1 LAQAIL
7 AQAFALGPQIKPTF
21 HDARSSSPPSSSMKR
36 GWGQSQIEPMDNLNM
51 AKYCKLDSVDESLNR
66 KCKIV
71 CTMGPNQSTKEAIIA
86 LMKAGMDVARMNF
99 SHGDHETHGAMVAR
113 IREAAKECGKSVAI
127 ALDTK
132 GPEIRTGFFKA
143 GGKIQ
148 LTAGKDLK
156 LVTDYS
162 FKGDNTCFALSYE
175 KLCSSVKPG
184 NIILCADGSLSLKVK
199 SVASDHVMT
208 EVMNDCSLG
217 ERKNCNLPG
226 IQVDLPVLQE
236 KDINDLVNFGVVQG
250 VDMVFASFVQSA
262 ADVKFIKDTLGV
274 RGRNIHIIP
283 KIENEAG
290 VANFDEIVA
299 CSDGIMVARG
309 DLGMEIPPENVFI
322 AQKMMITK
330 CNLVGKPVITATQ
343 MLESMCGAP
352 RPTRAE
358 ASDVANAVLD
368 GTDCVMLSGETA
380 AGGYPLEA
388 VTIMRK
394 VCQTTEEILDYGS
407 IYTNTREQVLKKG
420 VMSQVEGVCSS
431 AVKAAIDCESK
442 LIVALTETGSTAVML
457 AKYRPKA
464 QILAITASDSA
475 QRHLRLSRGVIPM
488 LTASFVG
495 TDSVIAKALKQAKE
509 WGLVKA
515 GDIVVAVHGTQEER
529 PGSSTLM
536 KMISVS

>member
-1 LAQAIL
+1 MASA
-7 AQAFALGPQIKPTF
+7 
-21 HDARSSSPPSSSMKR
+21 
-36 GWGQSQIEPMDNLNM
+36 WGQAHIMNM
-51 AKYCKLDSVDESLNR
+51 ASLDMGKYCKLDSVEESISR
-66 KCKIV
+66 KCKII
-71 CTMGPNQSTKEAIIA
+71 CTMGPNQSSKEAIID
-86 LMKAGMDVARMNF
+86 LINSGMNVARMNF
-99 SHGDHETHGAMVAR
+99 SHGDHESHGAMVAR
-113 IREAAKECGKSVAI
+113 IREACKECGKHVAI

-132 GPEIRTGFFKA
+132 GPEIRTGFFKE

-148 LTAGKDLK
+148 LKKGQDLK
-156 LVTDYS
+156 LVVDYD
-162 FKGDNTCFALSYE
+162 FKGDSTCFALSYP
-175 KLCSSVKPG
+175 KLCTSVKPG

-199 SVASDHVMT
+199 TVGSDHVIS

-236 KDINDLVNFGVVQG
+236 KDIKDLVEFGIPQG

-262 ADVKFIKDTLGV
+262 ADVEFIRKTLGV
-274 RGRNIHIIP
+274 RGRQIHIVP

-290 VANFDEIVA
+290 VNNFDEIVKI
-299 CSDGIMVARG
+299 SDGIMVARG
-309 DLGMEIPPENVFI
+309 DLGMEIPPENVFV

-330 CNLVGKPVITATQ
+330 CNLAGKPVITATQ

-380 AGGYPLEA
+380 AGGYPLDA
-388 VTIMRK
+388 CTIMRK
-394 VCQTTEEILDYGS
+394 ICQTTEEILDYGS
-407 IYTNTREQVLKKG
+407 LYLNTRLQVMAKG
-420 VMSQVEGVCSS
+420 PMSPVEGVCSS
-431 AVKAAIDCESK
+431 AVKAAIDCEAK
-442 LIVALTETGSTAVML
+442 LIVALTETGATAVIL

-464 QILAITASDSA
+464 QILAITASETT
-475 QRHLRLSRGVIPM
+475 QRHLHISRGVVPM

-509 WGLVKA
+509 WGMVTT
-515 GDIVVAVHGTQEER
+515 GDCVVAVHGTKEEC

-536 KMISVS
+536 KMIVVP

>member
-1 LAQAIL
+1 LFHFQLQEQLHSNFAAMQAGWG
-7 AQAFALGPQIKPTF
+7 QAQIKPMESL
-21 HDARSSSPPSSSMKR
+21 DMS
-36 GWGQSQIEPMDNLNM
+36 
-51 AKYCKLDSVDESLNR
+51 KYCKLEEVEESINR

-71 CTMGPNQSTKEAIIA
+71 CTMGPNQSSKEAIIS
-86 LMKAGMDVARMNF
+86 LINAGMNVARMNF
-99 SHGDHETHGAMVAR
+99 SHGDHETHGAMVSR
-113 IREAAKECGKSVAI
+113 IREACKECGKSVAI

-132 GPEIRTGFFKA
+132 GPEIRTGFFKE
-143 GGKIQ
+143 GGKIS
-148 LTAGKDLK
+148 LTKGQDLK

-162 FKGDNTCFALSYE
+162 FKGDNTCFALSYPM
-175 KLCSSVKPG
+175 LCKSVKPG

-199 SVASDHVMT
+199 EVGTDSVMT
-208 EVMNDCSLG
+208 EVMNDCMLG

-226 IQVDLPVLQE
+226 IQVELPVLQE
-236 KDINDLVNFGVVQG
+236 KDINDLVNFGIPHG

-262 ADVKFIKDTLGV
+262 ADVDFIRKTLGV
-274 RGRNIHIIP
+274 RGRQIQIIP

-309 DLGMEIPPENVFI
+309 DLGMEIPPENVFV

-330 CNLVGKPVITATQ
+330 CNLAGKPVITATQ

-394 VCQTTEEILDYGS
+394 ICQTTEEILDYSS
-407 IYTNTREQVLKKG
+407 IYLNTRMQVLAKG
-420 VMSQVEGVCSS
+420 SMSAVEGVCSS
-431 AVKAAIDCESK
+431 AVKAAIDCDAK
-442 LIVALTETGSTAVML
+442 LIVALTETGATAVQL

-464 QILAITASDSA
+464 QILAITASETTE
-475 QRHLRLSRGVIPM
+475 RHLKICRGVVPM

-509 WGLVKA
+509 WGMVKT
-515 GDIVVAVHGTQEER
+515 GDAVVAVHGTKEEC

-536 KMISVS
+536 KMITVA

>member
-1 LAQAIL
+1 MA
-7 AQAFALGPQIKPTF
+7 T
-21 HDARSSSPPSSSMKR
+21 
-36 GWGQSQIEPMDNLNM
+36 GWGQAHIQPMGELDM
-51 AKYCKLDSVDESLNR
+51 AKYCKLDEVQESLQR

-71 CTMGPNQSTKEAIIA
+71 CTMGPNQSSPEAIVS
-86 LMKAGMDVARMNF
+86 LLKAGMDVARMNF

-113 IREAAKECGKSVAI
+113 IREASKIAGKPVAI

-132 GPEIRTGFFKA
+132 GPEIRTGFFKE
-143 GGKIQ
+143 GGKIK
-148 LTAGKDLK
+148 LTKGQDLK
-156 LVTDYS
+156 LVTDYD
-162 FKGDNTCFALSYE
+162 FKGDNTCFALSYPM
-175 KLCSSVKPG
+175 LCKSVKPG

-199 SVASDHVMT
+199 TVGDDHVIT

-226 IQVDLPVLQE
+226 IQVELPVLQE
-236 KDINDLVNFGVVQG
+236 KDINDLVNFGIPQG

-262 ADVKFIKDTLGV
+262 ADVKFIKDTLGM
-274 RGRNIHIIP
+274 RGRSIHIIP

-309 DLGMEIPPENVFI
+309 DLGMEIPPENVFV

-330 CNLVGKPVITATQ
+330 CNLAGKPVITATQ

-368 GTDCVMLSGETA
+368 GSDCVMLSGETA

-388 VTIMRK
+388 VSIMRK
-394 VCQTTEEILDYGS
+394 ICQTTEGILDYPGMYLS
-407 IYTNTREQVLKKG
+407 TRLQVMQKG
-420 VMSQVEGVCSS
+420 PMSPVEGVCSS
-431 AVKAAIDCESK
+431 AVKTAIDSNCK

-464 QILAITASDSA
+464 QILAITASETT
-475 QRHLRLSRGVIPM
+475 QRHLYLSRGVIPM

-509 WGLVKA
+509 WGLVSA
-515 GDIVVAVHGTQEER
+515 GDSVVAVHGTKEEC

-536 KMISVS
+536 KILTVS

>member
-1 LAQAIL
+1 M
-7 AQAFALGPQIKPTF
+7 T
-21 HDARSSSPPSSSMKR
+21 
-36 GWGQSQIEPMDNLNM
+36 
-51 AKYCKLDSVDESLNR
+51 KYCKLDSVEENIDR

-71 CTMGPNQSTKEAIIA
+71 CTMGPNQSSAEEIVK
-86 LMKAGMDVARMNF
+86 LLKAGMDVARMNF

-113 IREAAKECGKSVAI
+113 IREASKIAGKPVAI

-132 GPEIRTGFFKA
+132 GPEIRTGFFKE
-143 GGKIQ
+143 GGKIK
-148 LTAGKDLK
+148 LTKGQDLK
-156 LVTDYS
+156 LVIDYE
-162 FKGDNTCFALSYE
+162 FKGDNTCFALSYPM
-175 KLCSSVKPG
+175 LCKSVKPG

-199 SVASDHVMT
+199 TVGEDHVIT

-236 KDINDLVNFGVVQG
+236 KDIKDLVEFGIPQG

-262 ADVKFIKDTLGV
+262 ADVEFIRKTLGA
-274 RGRNIHIIP
+274 RGRQIQIIP

-290 VANFDEIVA
+290 VKNFDEIVNIA
-299 CSDGIMVARG
+299 DGIMVARG
-309 DLGMEIPPENVFI
+309 DLGMEIPPENVFV

-330 CNLVGKPVITATQ
+330 CNLAGKPVITATQ

-388 VTIMRK
+388 CSIMRK
-394 VCQTTEEILDYGS
+394 ICQTTEEILDYSS
-407 IYTNTREQVLKKG
+407 IYLNTRLQVLSRG
-420 VMSQVEGVCSS
+420 PMSAVEGVCSS
-431 AVKAAIDCESK
+431 AVKAAIDCGAQ
-442 LIVALTETGSTAVML
+442 LIVALTETGTTAVTL
-457 AKYRPKA
+457 AKYRPQA
-464 QILAITASDSA
+464 QILAITASEA
-475 QRHLRLSRGVIPM
+475 TMRHLHICRGVVPM
-488 LTASFVG
+488 ITASFAG
-495 TDSVIAKALKQAKE
+495 TDSVISKALKQAKD
-509 WGLVKA
+509 WGMITA
-515 GDIVVAVHGTQEER
+515 GDSIVAVHGTKEEC

-536 KMISVS
+536 KVITVP